1 MGVQTGQ
8 IRVLCIGDDWRLGA
22 VAFDVTNPTWELV
35 DAKGPRNNPLSEE
48 LFSDLKKALTE
59 WDAHNARSV

>member
-8 IRVLCIGDDWRLGA
+8 IRVLCIGDDWSFGA

-35 DAKGPRNNPLSEE
+35 DAKGPHNNPLNGE
-48 LFSDLKKALTE
+48 LHSDLRKALSE
-59 WDAHNARSV
+59 WEAHNARPV